1 MTTTTTAPPTERGG
15 ARVAVQKFGTFLSNM
30 VMPNIAA
37 FIAWGLI
44 TALVIESGWL
54 NGATPDFA
62 GRFAPDSWVAQ
73 FGGWGDFADG
83 GIVGPAITYLLPILI
98 A

>member
-1 MTTTTTAPPTERGG
+1 MTTTTGAAPAKERGS

-44 TALVIESGWL
+44 TALFIYNGWL
-54 NGATPDFA
+54 NGAIPATPGDEGFA
-62 GRFAPDSWVAQ
+62 GRFAADSWVAQ
-73 FGGWGDFADG
+73 IGGWVTSTA
-83 GIVGPAITYLLPILI
+83 A
-98 A
+98 ASSA